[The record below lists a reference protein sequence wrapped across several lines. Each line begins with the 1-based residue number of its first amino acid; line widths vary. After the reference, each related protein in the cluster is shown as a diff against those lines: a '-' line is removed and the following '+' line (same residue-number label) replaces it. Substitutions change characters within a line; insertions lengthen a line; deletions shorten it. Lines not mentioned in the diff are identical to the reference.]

1 MVEESSED
9 DDEEDPGAE
18 AIKAIEDFTNWE
30 IEKGQEADAH
40 LRKLADA
47 RRFIESVRV

>member
-9 DDEEDPGAE
+9 DDEEAPAAE
-18 AIKAIEDFTNWE
+18 AIKAIKNFTNWE
-30 IEKGQEADAH
+30 IEKGQEADVH

-47 RRFIESVRV
+47 RMFIESVRV